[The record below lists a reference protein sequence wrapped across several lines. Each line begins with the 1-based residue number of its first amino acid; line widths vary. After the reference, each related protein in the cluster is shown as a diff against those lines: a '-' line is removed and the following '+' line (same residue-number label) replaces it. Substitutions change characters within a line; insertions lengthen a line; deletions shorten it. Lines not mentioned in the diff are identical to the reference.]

1 MDLFYNITNRIIQPV
16 VDSYNYVTYV
26 KGDPRTDSFFMV
38 RSPAPLL
45 ILLWTYVY
53 FSVKAGP
60 RYMKHKEPFKLKYVL
75 ILYNFVQV
83 LYSIFLF
90 HEGLAGGWL
99 HDYNFSCQPVDY
111 SMNPTAIR
119 VSYLN
124 VYSNSKLHLV
134 ICKNYIHLFELAL

>member
-1 MDLFYNITNRIIQPV
+1 
-16 VDSYNYVTYV
+16 
-26 KGDPRTDSFFMV
+26 MV

-90 HEGLAGGWL
+90 HEVSCQYIIVICVYLYMLLSFKGLAGGWL